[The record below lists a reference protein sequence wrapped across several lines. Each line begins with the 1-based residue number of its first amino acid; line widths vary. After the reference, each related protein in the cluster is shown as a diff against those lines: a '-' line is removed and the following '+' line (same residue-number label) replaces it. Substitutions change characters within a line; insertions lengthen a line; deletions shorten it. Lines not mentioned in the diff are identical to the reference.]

1 MLRYEYINTQ
11 WIVSP
16 RARVV
21 YRTAAALGD
30 VHK

>member
-1 MLRYEYINTQ
+1 MLRYEYINKQ

-21 YRTAAALGD
+21 YRTAAALS
-30 VHK
+30 HC